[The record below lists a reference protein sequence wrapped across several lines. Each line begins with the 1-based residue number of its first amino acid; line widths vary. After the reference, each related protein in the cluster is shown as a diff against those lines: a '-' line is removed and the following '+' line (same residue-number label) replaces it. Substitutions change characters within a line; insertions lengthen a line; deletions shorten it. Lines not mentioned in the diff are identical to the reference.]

1 MSTMTH
7 LPAPISSPRSL
18 RMPPLR
24 GSSAA
29 GSPAAQIP
37 FADLVRARLRR
48 PAHLTATVAR
58 GTWIFTSTAV
68 QVTLLG
74 RHAVP

>member
-1 MSTMTH
+1 MTH
-7 LPAPISSPRSL
+7 TGAPRSL
-18 RMPPLR
+18 RLPSVD
-24 GSSAA
+24 GSS
-29 GSPAAQIP
+29 PADIP

-48 PAHLTATVAR
+48 PALVTATIAR
-58 GTWIFTSTAV
+58 GTWVFTSTAV

>member
-7 LPAPISSPRSL
+7 LPAPRPL
-18 RMPPLR
+18 RMPALR
-24 GSSAA
+24 GSS
-29 GSPAAQIP
+29 PAEIAFP
-37 FADLVRARLRR
+37 ELVRARLRR
-48 PAHLTATVAR
+48 PAHITATIAR
-58 GTWIFTSTAV
+58 GTWVFTSTAV

>member
-7 LPAPISSPRSL
+7 LPAPHSL
-18 RMPPLR
+18 RMPKLR

-29 GSPAAQIP
+29 EIP
-37 FADLVRARLRR
+37 FTELVRARLRR

-58 GTWIFTSTAV
+58 GAWVFTGTAV
-68 QVTLLG
+68 RVTLLG

>member
-7 LPAPISSPRSL
+7 LPAHRSL
-18 RMPPLR
+18 RMPALR
-24 GSSAA
+24 GSA
-29 GSPAAQIP
+29 PAATP

-48 PAHLTATVAR
+48 PAYTSARIAR

-68 QVTLLG
+68 RVTLLG